1 MRERT
6 GESNLSGFLG
16 EGTVISGDLRFPEI
30 LRVEGKITGK
40 ITSEKELVVG
50 ESGEIEAEIEVGSL
64 SVNGK
69 VSGTLRVRERL
80 TIHAHGQVRGEL
92 ILEGPGLIIEEGGIF
107 EGTIE
112 MASERR
118 RDLKEVRLGVLSE
131 S

>member
-16 EGTVISGDLRFPEI
+16 EGTVISGDVRFPEI

-50 ESGEIEAEIEVGSL
+50 ESGEIEAEIDVGSL

-69 VSGTLRVRERL
+69 VSGTWRVRERL
-80 TIHAHGQVRGEL
+80 TIHSHGQVRGEL
-92 ILEGPGLIIEEGGIF
+92 ILEKPGLVIEEGGIF

-118 RDLKEVRLGVLSE
+118 RDLKEVKLGVLSE

>member
-16 EGTVISGDLRFPEI
+16 EGTVISGDVRFPEI

-69 VSGTLRVRERL
+69 VSGTLRVRDRL
-80 TIHAHGQVRGEL
+80 TIHAHGHVRGEL
-92 ILEGPGLIIEEGGIF
+92 ILEKPALIIEEGGIF

-118 RDLKEVRLGVLSE
+118 RDLKEVRLGVSSE